1 MLLAN
6 VIGDL
11 VFFIFKS
18 LILVAIASIL
28 LLLLVFGWNVLF
40 DKELSLSYKA
50 ILQVVSYFI
59 SRYLTN

>member
-11 VFFIFKS
+11 VAIFIFKS

-28 LLLLVFGWNVLF
+28 LLLLVFGWECTF

-50 ILQVVSYFI
+50 ILQVVSYL
-59 SRYLTN
+59 YLAI